1 MGQATLHALLLPGVP
16 QTPKTQGEQHLML
29 LSTSP
34 CPKEQG
40 RSILQGC
47 SLGPKTFSLCRSSSA
62 YPWGAVWDESLF
74 APPAVGLKHEGGGCL
89 GASQRAQTA
98 SPAGRRAAAG
108 TPIPTYLGWGSS
120 AVPQPRPS
128 TPTLQG
134 GAAALLPNAVPM
146 AMGMRPPPPNLQNPP
161 PGEGCP
167 HPQHPNP
174 QPGC

>member
-1 MGQATLHALLLPGVP
+1 MPCSFLGCLGP
-16 QTPKTQGEQHLML
+16 QKLRVSSPSCCCHLQ
-29 LSTSP
+29 
-34 CPKEQG
+34 EQG

-47 SLGPKTFSLCRSSSA
+47 FLGPKTFSLCRSSSA

-74 APPAVGLKHEGGGCL
+74 APPAVGLKHKGGGCL
-89 GASQRAQTA
+89 GTSQRAPTA

-161 PGEGCP
+161 PGGGADLTPSTPTRSRDAEGR
-167 HPQHPNP
+167 
-174 QPGC
+174 GARV